1 MHLCYIAYVT
11 NQTPSPVLR
20 FAPSPNGYLHLGHA
34 YSALLNAQVAR
45 ELDGCL
51 LLRIEDIDITR
62 CRPGYETALRED
74 LAWLGLEWEEPVRRQ
89 SEHFDDYTKALGRL
103 RALDLLYRSYASRK
117 EIAAAVASR
126 DWPRDPDGAPLYPRE
141 ALRAIDDPAIHAE
154 DEPFSLRLDMGKA
167 LALVPPLSW
176 QELQPDLTGIEAV
189 PAELARWG
197 DVILA
202 RKEFPSSYHL
212 AVVCDDALQG
222 VSHVVRGHD
231 MFQATAVH
239 RLLQQLF
246 GLPQPVYRHHAL
258 VLGEEGEKL
267 SKSLASKSLR
277 ALRAEGMTPADVRK
291 LVGM

>member
-1 MHLCYIAYVT
+1 M
-11 NQTPSPVLR
+11 PPPVFR

-34 YSALLNAQVAR
+34 YSALLNARIAR
-45 ELDGCL
+45 ELGGRL

-62 CRPGYETALRED
+62 CRPDYETALRED

-89 SEHFDDYTKALGRL
+89 SEHFDDYAKTLDRL
-103 RALDLLYRSYASRK
+103 RALGLLYRSYASRK

-126 DWPRDPDGAPLYPRE
+126 NWPRDPDGAPFYPRE
-141 ALRAIDDPAIHAE
+141 ALQAIDDPAAHAE
-154 DEPFSLRLDMGKA
+154 GEPFSLRLDMGKA

-176 QELQPDLTGIEAV
+176 RELQPDLTGIEDI
-189 PAELARWG
+189 PAEPARWG

-202 RKEFPSSYHL
+202 RKEFPASYHL
-212 AVVCDDALQG
+212 AVVHDDALQG
-222 VSHVVRGHD
+222 ISHVVRGRD
-231 MFQATAVH
+231 MFQATAIH
-239 RLLQQLF
+239 RLLQQLL

-258 VLGEEGEKL
+258 ILGEEGEKL

-277 ALRAEGMTPADVRK
+277 ALKAEGMTPADVRK